1 MTSVA
6 GLLLA
11 AWQGTAAADDVVFPT
26 QEEIAKM
33 RQAAPAEAPA
43 KPAKPRRLLVW
54 GHVAAHLPVPFASKA
69 LEILGEK
76 SGAFRAVVSDDP
88 DVLLPDKLSQFDGL
102 VMNNIHEQDPFL
114 PRGFEQ
120 LPEAERKKVEA
131 RVAAIQGSIL
141 DFVSG
146 GKGIVGI
153 HAATA
158 ALQRWPEY
166 GELMGGYY
174 ASHLTDE
181 VPIKVDDPDH
191 PINACFRGQ
200 GFRIHDEI
208 YFLSEQNPRGKY
220 RVLLSL
226 DLGRMADPGARP
238 DRDYAVSLVR
248 QYGKGRVFYCTLGH
262 FPETYWNPLF
272 LEHLLAGIQFAVG
285 DLKADASPRPL

>member
-1 MTSVA
+1 
-6 GLLLA
+6 
-11 AWQGTAAADDVVFPT
+11 
-26 QEEIAKM
+26 
-33 RQAAPAEAPA
+33 
-43 KPAKPRRLLVW
+43 
-54 GHVAAHLPVPFASKA
+54 
-69 LEILGEK
+69 
-76 SGAFRAVVSDDP
+76 VVSDDP